1 MTRST
6 AKARPNPSEPSP
18 DAPLSAYA
26 TLSIRGN
33 GARKSKP
40 QPRSHPPR
48 ARGSSSPPAPADTTA
63 DSSSPAKPAGDAAST
78 TARALIGRLGRGTSR
93 ASSPAKR
100 SHAEME
106 VGSDSAA
113 EGEIEDVN
121 MVPAGESPA
130 ESGGGGA
137 EDDAERP
144 ANKKVTRV
152 AADARDARE
161 VSVDMTDEGTAA
173 VGVQGAYRTPQ
184 SGVSSAQST
193 TTPAASTSSS
203 NNTASANIALDDIMQ
218 HSAPATEDMARE
230 EPPPIDQQIAVI
242 TQMSQQ
248 AQTDGMRG
256 FVVNNAWLE
265 DAQSRGTNAVRSSKE
280 TRAEGPLPAIDNR
293 ELVDQRF
300 SDLQDERGEP
310 FYPLKLGFEI
320 GREIEILPE
329 EAWRQIMRWHG
340 AVVGSPDIIRF
351 CHNTSDNEFTENLQF
366 ELYPPLLT
374 VLKLPDTSGGLSKEA
389 LQANTAAPVK
399 IVSSRNQPFADFL
412 ARAKEAAKTPEET
425 HVRVWRVTASLKDAL
440 TQAGMPTPAASRSH
454 SPAPGA
460 FEPIDP
466 GNKLVIDMS
475 VFLGLQEGSQR
486 ELIDL
491 PATPAGAKEPT
502 VGFVGLENEGVIVLE
517 ERIMGPA
524 GGEWVSDGAKAT
536 ALKNGLQPKG
546 LLAAGKKSAANS
558 GRTSPALGMTTRG
571 RAQKSGK
578 KQGTVGLANLGNSC
592 YMNSALQCVR
602 SVEELTLYFLGE

>member
-1 MTRST
+1 M
-6 AKARPNPSEPSP
+6 
-18 DAPLSAYA
+18 
-26 TLSIRGN
+26 
-33 GARKSKP
+33 
-40 QPRSHPPR
+40 
-48 ARGSSSPPAPADTTA
+48 SS
-63 DSSSPAKPAGDAAST
+63 
-78 TARALIGRLGRGTSR
+78 TARALIGRLGRGNSR

-106 VGSDSAA
+106 VGSDTTA
-113 EGEIEDVN
+113 EGEIDDVN

-130 ESGGGGA
+130 ESGGAA
-137 EDDAERP
+137 EDVEQP

-152 AADARDARE
+152 AADARDARA
-161 VSVDMTDEGTAA
+161 VSVEMMDDGNAA
-173 VGVQGAYRTPQ
+173 AAVQGAYRTPQ
-184 SGVSSAQST
+184 SGASSAQST
-193 TTPAASTSSS
+193 TTPAASASGS
-203 NNTASANIALDDIMQ
+203 NNAASTGVALDDTMQ
-218 HSAPATEDMARE
+218 DPASATGNTARE
-230 EPPPIDQQIAVI
+230 EAPPIDQQIAII

-248 AQTDGMRG
+248 PQTDGMRG
-256 FVVNNAWLE
+256 YIVDNAWLE

-293 ELVDQRF
+293 GLVDQRF
-300 SDLQDERGEP
+300 SDLKDERGEP
-310 FYPLKLGFEI
+310 FYPLKLGFEV

-329 EAWRQIMRWHG
+329 EPWRQIMRWHG
-340 AVVGSPDIIRF
+340 AVEGSPEIIRF
-351 CHNTSDNEFTENLQF
+351 CHNTSDNEFSENLQF

-374 VLKLPDTSGGLSKEA
+374 VLKLPDTSSGLSKEA
-389 LQANTAAPVK
+389 LQANSAAPAK
-399 IVSSRNQPFADFL
+399 IVTSRNQPFAEFL
-412 ARAKEAAKTPEET
+412 ARAKEAAKIPEET
-425 HVRVWRVTASLKDAL
+425 HVRVWRVTASLKDAS

-491 PATPAGAKEPT
+491 AANSAGAKEPT
-502 VGFVGLENEGVIVLE
+502 VGFIGLENEGVIVLE

-536 ALKNGLQPKG
+536 ALKNGLQPKS

-558 GRTSPALGMTTRG
+558 GRNSPALGVTTRG

-578 KQGTVGLANLGNSC
+578 KSGTVGLANLGNSC

-602 SVEELTLYFLGE
+602 SVEELTLYFLGK